1 MSLMQIILLLVLIG
15 FIMRRSRC
23 QRENRATT
31 GHFCGP
37 FKSRRHDPR
46 RHDHWRAQARD
57 FPRRTRAF
65 AEDIR
70 SEFSNERLREKGL
83 KKQVTDLEDRIR
95 VLERIVTDS
104 GFQTS
109 QDIDNL

>member
-15 FIMRRSRC
+15 FFMRRSRR
-23 QRENRATT
+23 QRESRATT

-37 FKSRRHDPR
+37 VNSRRQDR
-46 RHDHWRAQARD
+46 WRAHARD
-57 FPRRTRAF
+57 FSRHSRAF

-70 SEFSNERLREKGL
+70 SEFSNETPREKSL
-83 KKQVTDLEDRIR
+83 KKQMTDLEDRVR